1 MSAHRRNILPSNAK
15 HEFLLTIVFCNTKDR
30 VYMIVVNTNQV
41 DLVLYEFC
49 SGVLIVF
56 SVLLNV

>member
-1 MSAHRRNILPSNAK
+1 
-15 HEFLLTIVFCNTKDR
+15 
-30 VYMIVVNTNQV
+30 MIVVNTNQV